1 MEPDVTVTPATA
13 VGYLRDRGLDPGPDA
28 TADRLG
34 GGVSNRVVRVQGD
47 RSFVLKQPLANLAV
61 EDDWPAD
68 VSRVHNEAAAARAY
82 ADVVATAGLEDVRV
96 PAVLD
101 ENRTAHVVVFS
112 CAPEDADMWKERLLA
127 GRVDPGVARSLG
139 RLLGTAHR
147 LSAGDTDLR
156 ERFGDKTPFDQ
167 LRVDPYHRTVAERH
181 PDLAGAVRAEA
192 ERVLGV
198 DRTLVHG
205 DFSPKNVL
213 VGEALWLLDFEV
225 AHWGDPAFDTAFM
238 LNHLHIK
245 AVHLPARREALLE
258 AVEAFWEAYSAASGW
273 AIERDTVRELAVLM
287 LARVD
292 GKSPVEYT
300 DRGTEDVLRTVASRA
315 LREDVATLEGYRG
328 LLREV
333 AA

>member
-1 MEPDVTVTPATA
+1 MTVRPETA
-13 VGYLRDRGLDPGPDA
+13 VEYLRERGLDPGEGA
-28 TADRLG
+28 IAEQLG
-34 GGVSNRVVRVQGD
+34 GGVSNRVVRVTGE
-47 RSFVLKQPLANLAV
+47 RSFVLKQPLPNLAV

-68 VSRVHNEAAAARAY
+68 VTRVHNEAAAARAY
-82 ADVVATAGLEDVRV
+82 AAVVATAGLEGVRV
-96 PAVLD
+96 PAVVD
-101 ENRTAHVVVFS
+101 ENRADHVVVFD
-112 CAPEDADMWKERLLA
+112 CAPEGAAMWKAELLA
-127 GRVDPGVARSLG
+127 GRVDQGVARSLG

-147 LSAGDTDLR
+147 HTAGDGDLR
-156 ERFGDKTPFDQ
+156 ATFADKTPFEQ

-181 PDLAGAVRAEA
+181 SDLADHITEEA

-213 VGEALWLLDFEV
+213 VGDELWLLDFEV

-245 AVHLPARREALLE
+245 AVHLPERREALLD
-258 AVEAFWEAYSAASGW
+258 AVDAFWSAYGDASGW
-273 AIERDTVRELAVLM
+273 DIEHTTVRELAVLM

-300 DRGTEDVLRTVASRA
+300 DQGTEETLRTVASRA
-315 LREDVATLEGYRG
+315 LRGRIKTLSGFRTI
-328 LLREV
+328 LREE
-333 AA
+333 AG